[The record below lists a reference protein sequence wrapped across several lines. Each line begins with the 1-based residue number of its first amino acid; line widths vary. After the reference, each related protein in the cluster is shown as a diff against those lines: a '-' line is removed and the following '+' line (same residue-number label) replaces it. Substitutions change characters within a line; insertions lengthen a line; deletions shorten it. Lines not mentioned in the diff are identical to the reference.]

1 MQIKLNLEIEFD
13 LDKITVNDDSIG
25 FYSLYGELEHNGII
39 ADAIKGNIDPVER
52 SMLKINY
59 PEYYELLYREKQWQ
73 DILSKVL

>member
-73 DILSKVL
+73 DILSKVE